1 MPQTPEV
8 RDLANTARDALLD
21 KLSSE
26 LYDGHKVAAKTR
38 RYHQALDALA
48 AALDVDR
55 KAAER
60 YLLGGTQ

>member
-8 RDLANTARDALLD
+8 RELANTARDALLD

-26 LYDGHKVAAKTR
+26 IYDGQRVATKSR

-48 AALDVDR
+48 AALDADR
-55 KAAER
+55 AAAER